1 MPFGLTLSFLLHVGA
16 IAWAYLAMA
25 ATAPLKP
32 PEPEPITVAIITPS
46 ELLALKKGSETA
58 KELEAKAKDV
68 PKPEVSKLE
77 AEKPKPVTAQELPS
91 EPAPPPEEKKAV
103 EAPPPEPPKQEPPK
117 AEPAKPEPP
126 KPDPIAEK
134 LAAMPPEP
142 PPGPTPDEL
151 KKAEE
156 EKKAEEQRQADEKKK
171 AEQQKKAEEDKK
183 KAEEEKKKADEKRK
197 AEEKKKAE
205 QKKKLAEQKRKED
218 EKKKKQQ
225 QADRLAALLDKDPTR
240 KGAPNSAAEPQ
251 NPTDYTGP
259 TAGAREGD
267 APVLSVR
274 EQDLLRSQISQQ
286 LRGCWKLP
294 GGGGGIETMVVTVR
308 WRLRPDGSLEGE
320 PALDSPQS
328 GAVYQIAAE
337 AAIRA
342 VKMCSPFTLPPD
354 RYWAWKSIIWDFD
367 PREMM

>member
-1 MPFGLTLSFLLHVGA
+1 MPFGLTLSILLHGGA
-16 IAWAYLAMA
+16 LAWMYLAMIS
-25 ATAPLKP
+25 TAPLKP
-32 PEPEPITVAIITPS
+32 PEPEPIAVALITPS

-58 KELEAKAKDV
+58 TQLEAKAKDE
-68 PKPEVSKLE
+68 PKPEVSTKE
-77 AEKPKPVTAQELPS
+77 AEKPKPVTAPELPV
-91 EPAPPPEEKKAV
+91 EPTPPEPDTKA
-103 EAPPPEPPKQEPPK
+103 ADTPPPPEPP
-117 AEPAKPEPP
+117 KPEPP

-134 LAAMPPEP
+134 LAAMPPDP

-156 EKKAEEQRQADEKKK
+156 EKKAEEQRK
-171 AEQQKKAEEDKK
+171 AEEQKKAEDEKRKADEKK
-183 KAEEEKKKADEKRK
+183 KAEEEKKKA
-197 AEEKKKAE
+197 EEKKKEEAR
-205 QKKKLAEQKRKED
+205 KKKLAEQKRKEK
-218 EKKKKQQ
+218 EKKKKQE

-240 KGAPNSAAEPQ
+240 KGAPNSATEPM

-274 EQDLLRSQISQQ
+274 EQDLLRAQISQQ
-286 LRGCWKLP
+286 LRACWKLP

-320 PALDSPQS
+320 PSIEQPQS
-328 GAVYQIAAE
+328 GPVFQIAAE
-337 AAIRA
+337 AAVRA
-342 VKMCSPFTLPPD
+342 VKSCSPFSLPPD

-367 PREMM
+367 PREML

>member
-1 MPFGLTLSFLLHVGA
+1 MPFGLTLSILLHGGA
-16 IAWAYLAMA
+16 LAWMYLAMLS
-25 ATAPLKP
+25 TPPLKA
-32 PEPEPITVAIITPS
+32 PEPEPIAVALITPS

-58 KELEAKAKDV
+58 TQLEAKAKDE
-68 PKPEVSKLE
+68 PKPEVSTKE
-77 AEKPKPVTAQELPS
+77 AEKPKPVTAPELPV
-91 EPAPPPEEKKAV
+91 EPTPPEPDTKAA
-103 EAPPPEPPKQEPPK
+103 ETPPPPEPP
-117 AEPAKPEPP
+117 KPEPP

-134 LAAMPPEP
+134 LAAMPPDP

-156 EKKAEEQRQADEKKK
+156 
-171 AEQQKKAEEDKK
+171 QKKAE
-183 KAEEEKKKADEKRK
+183 DEKRQ

-205 QKKKLAEQKRKED
+205 DEKKKAEEKKKEEARKKKLAEQKRKEK
-218 EKKKKQQ
+218 EKKKKQE

-240 KGAPNSAAEPQ
+240 RGAPNSATEPT

-286 LRGCWKLP
+286 LRACWKLP

-320 PALDSPQS
+320 PAIEQPQS
-328 GAVYQIAAE
+328 GPVFQIAAE
-337 AAIRA
+337 AAVRA
-342 VKMCSPFTLPPD
+342 VKSCSPFSLPQD

-367 PREMM
+367 PREML

>member
-1 MPFGLTLSFLLHVGA
+1 MPFGLTLSFLLHAGA

-25 ATAPLKP
+25 ATPPLKP
-32 PEPEPITVAIITPS
+32 PEPEPITVALITPS
-46 ELLALKKGSETA
+46 DLLRLKQGSETA
-58 KELEAKAKDV
+58 KELEAKAKDA
-68 PKPEVSKLE
+68 PKPDVSKLE

-91 EPAPPPEEKKAV
+91 EPAPPPEEKKAA

-117 AEPAKPEPP
+117 QEPP
-126 KPDPIAEK
+126 KADPIAEK

-156 EKKAEEQRQADEKKK
+156 EKKAEEQRQADEKQKLE
-171 AEQQKKAEEDKK
+171 EQK
-183 KAEEEKKKADEKRK
+183 KAEEEKKKAEEKRK
-197 AEEKKKAE
+197 AEEKKKKLE
-205 QKKKLAEQKRKED
+205 EEKKKKLAEQKRKED

-240 KGAPNSAAEPQ
+240 KGAPNAATEPQ

-259 TAGAREGD
+259 TAGAREGNE
-267 APVLSVR
+267 PVLSVR
-274 EQDLLRSQISQQ
+274 EQDLLKSQISQQ

-308 WRLRPDGSLEGE
+308 WRLRPDGSLDGE
-320 PALDSPQS
+320 PALEGPQS
-328 GAVYQIAAE
+328 SPVYQIAAE
-337 AAIRA
+337 AAVRA

-367 PREMM
+367 PREML